1 MGDVGMLGLLAAV
14 VTACTPPAGT
24 TLLLDRPER
33 IIVLGET
40 HGTTEGP
47 AAFGEIACS
56 AAEKGPVTVALEYS
70 DLLQTALDAFLAAPD
85 DEAAQEALRG
95 SLLTTARFQDGRTSQ
110 AMLDLLLRVRQLK
123 LQGRDVALHAVIPS
137 APRPAPT
144 LGQAW
149 GELAMAYGLS
159 GAVYHR
165 PDAKILFLVGS
176 FHARKTARPDRP
188 RLGLPAVAHF
198 PALETLSLYLA
209 EQGGKAWT
217 CMDEDCAPHE
227 RSSDD
232 AEQPTGIS
240 LSPHDDGAFD
250 GFLAVGPTTASPP
263 LRLD

>member
-1 MGDVGMLGLLAAV
+1 MLGLLAAA
-14 VTACTPPAGT
+14 VTACAPPAGT
-24 TLLLDRPER
+24 TLILDRPER
-33 IIVLGET
+33 VIVLGET

-47 AAFGEIACS
+47 AAFGEIACA
-56 AAEKGPVTVALEYS
+56 AAEKGPVTVALEYP
-70 DLLQTALDAFLAAPD
+70 DLLQPALNAFLAASD
-85 DEAAQEALRG
+85 DEAAREALRG

-123 LQGRDVALHAVIPS
+123 LQGHDVTLYAAIPS
-137 APRPAPT
+137 EPRTAPS

-159 GAVYHR
+159 VAAYDR

-176 FHARKTARPDRP
+176 FHARKTARADRP
-188 RLGLPAVAHF
+188 HLGLPAVAHL

-209 EQGGKAWT
+209 GQGGNAWT

-240 LSPHDDGAFD
+240 LRPHDDGAFD